1 MWNVR
6 KSNLKNIYIFMGSE
20 SKIIG
25 SNPSKELQQEYC
37 RCQRKIWI
45 TPIVDL
51 YTDLKKYKIPI
62 LENRKYWKMEL
73 Y

>member
-1 MWNVR
+1 MNS
-6 KSNLKNIYIFMGSE
+6 K

-25 SNPSKELQQEYC
+25 LNPSKEQQQEYC

-62 LENRKYWKMEL
+62 LENRKY
-73 Y
+73 

>member
-1 MWNVR
+1 
-6 KSNLKNIYIFMGSE
+6 MGSE

-25 SNPSKELQQEYC
+25 LNPSKELQQEYC

-62 LENRKYWKMEL
+62 LENRKY
-73 Y
+73 